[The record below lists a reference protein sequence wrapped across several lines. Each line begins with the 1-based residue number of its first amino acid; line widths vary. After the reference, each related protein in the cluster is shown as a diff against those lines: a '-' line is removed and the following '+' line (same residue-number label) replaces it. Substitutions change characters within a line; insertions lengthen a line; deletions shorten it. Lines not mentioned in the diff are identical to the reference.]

1 VRLRKAAF
9 DGAAGARRTRHAE
22 CQVRLRKAA
31 FDGAAGARRTRHA
44 ECQVGT
50 CKRSGLMTSRSLRA
64 TNRRITHI
72 VRSASGIVD
81 ALRSLIVRSAV
92 LVVEA
97 GNW

>member
-1 VRLRKAAF
+1 
-9 DGAAGARRTRHAE
+9 
-22 CQVRLRKAA
+22 
-31 FDGAAGARRTRHA
+31 
-44 ECQVGT
+44 VGT